1 MKQKE
6 LAILLE
12 TITAPKNTNPSLE
25 QYYTPAPIVADIIY
39 SAHYHHDITEKTI
52 IDLGC
57 GTGIFAI
64 AAALTGAYQVI
75 GVDIDTQ
82 LISQAQHNAEKHHL
96 TIEFITA
103 DIKNLQLKADTI
115 FMNPPFGAQKPNHHA
130 DRLFLEKATTFA
142 PVIYSLHL
150 SKTIPFITT
159 LLTALNF
166 TITTTK
172 KYSFPIKHQFHFHQK
187 PVKYFDVTLI
197 RTIKK
202 K

>member
-12 TITAPKNTNPSLE
+12 TISPPKVTNPTLE
-25 QYYTPAPIVADIIY
+25 QYYTPASITADIIY
-39 SAHYHHDITEKTI
+39 SAHYQHDITEKTI

-64 AAALTGAYQVI
+64 AAALTGAHHVI
-75 GVDIDTQ
+75 GVDIDPQ
-82 LISQAQHNAEKHHL
+82 LVKQAQHNAEMHHL
-96 TIEFITA
+96 DLEFITA
-103 DIKNLQLKADTI
+103 DIQNLQLKADTI
-115 FMNPPFGAQKPNHHA
+115 FMNPPFGAQKPNQHA
-130 DRLFLEKATTFA
+130 DRLFLEKASTFA

-159 LLTALNF
+159 LLSALDF
-166 TITTTK
+166 TITHTK
-172 KYSFPIKHQFHFHQK
+172 TYSFPIKHQFHFHQK

-202 K
+202 